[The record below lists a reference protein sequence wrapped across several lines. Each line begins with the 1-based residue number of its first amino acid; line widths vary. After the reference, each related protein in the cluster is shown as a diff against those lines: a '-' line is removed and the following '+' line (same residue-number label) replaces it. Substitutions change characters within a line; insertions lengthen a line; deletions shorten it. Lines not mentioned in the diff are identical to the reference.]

1 MAADHLIF
9 IDNNNATD
17 PRINLALEEFV
28 VRNFS
33 EGEYLLLYV
42 NAPAVVLG
50 KHQNALEEIDLPY
63 ASEHDI
69 AVIRRI
75 SGGGAVYHDG
85 GNLNFSV
92 ITDHVQS
99 LHNNYQ
105 PFLAPVIDTLDKW
118 GVESRLN
125 NRNSL
130 VLADGRKI
138 SGNAQFTSRGRMMS
152 HGTLLF
158 RSDLE
163 MLNKVLLSREKPVE
177 SRAVASVRSLV
188 ANLSEVLPPETSFAE
203 FRERILHGFAG
214 EDVEVKALTDEQ
226 WREVHTLAN
235 EKYDRWEWNI
245 GRSPQ
250 FVVQRD
256 VSVGGENIPVRLRV
270 VDGMIAE
277 VSSAREGGVCSS
289 EYSVLVGRRYDPVR
303 IDAVLTIDVD
313 DPEAHA

>member
-1 MAADHLIF
+1 MIF
-9 IDNNNATD
+9 IDNNNVTD
-17 PRINLALEEFV
+17 PRINLALEEFA

-33 EGEYLLLYV
+33 DGEYLLLYV
-42 NAPAVVLG
+42 NMPTVVLG

-63 ASEHDI
+63 AAKNDI

-75 SGGGAVYHDG
+75 SGGGAVYHDA

-92 ITDHVQS
+92 ITDHRQG

-105 PFLAPVIDTLDKW
+105 PFLAPVIATLAGW

-130 VLADGRKI
+130 VLADGRKV

-158 RSDLE
+158 RSDLN
-163 MLNKVLLSREKPVE
+163 MLNKVLLSKEKPVE
-177 SRAVASVRSLV
+177 SRAVASVRSRV
-188 ANLSEVLPPETSFAE
+188 ANLSEVLPPETSFEE
-203 FRERILHGFAG
+203 FRGRVLEGFIG
-214 EDVEVKALTDEQ
+214 DTVQVRTLTDEE
-226 WREVHTLAN
+226 WRLVHELAD

-256 VSVGGENIPVRLRV
+256 VNVRGESISVRLRV

-277 VSSAREGGVCSS
+277 VLLAEETGSTASDCSA
-289 EYSVLVGRRYDPVR
+289 LVGRRYDPVQ
-303 IDAVLTIDVD
+303 IDAMLTIDAAD
-313 DPEAHA
+313 LEARQ